1 MGIMKLRVIFKVKP
15 MSMYSKETYS
25 LMLDQ
30 MLTMELCGI
39 SSFASEANIKN
50 AMKRV
55 LGSLIK
61 QNILKSYS
69 NLVLNEQLNVY
80 VTIIDVDDSAFD
92 VVLIYGT

>member
-1 MGIMKLRVIFKVKP
+1 

-25 LMLDQ
+25 LMLDG
-30 MLTMELCGI
+30 MLSQELCYT
-39 SSFASEANIKN
+39 SSAATEANIKN

-61 QNILKSYS
+61 QNILKNYS

-80 VTIIDVDDSAFD
+80 VTIIDVDDTSFD
-92 VVLIYGT
+92 IVLIYGA